1 MSKKKQIIFSS
12 LLGIVL
18 LVVIFM
24 PKQRDSEPLDE
35 VELTD
40 STEVQEITY
49 KYGIPID
56 DYDVDYGIVK
66 QNQSLSTILEKHGLS
81 VGEVHRLAE
90 KSKEVFDVRKIRSGQ
105 AYAVFSTRDSLPE
118 MAYFVYEIDPKS
130 YVVFDLQGDYQ
141 VSLGQN
147 PVEWRRN
154 ELHGIV
160 ESSLWLA
167 MSKYQADPQL
177 AVVLSNIFGWT
188 IDFFGLQ
195 KEDEFR
201 VIYEQEYVDGK
212 SLLNFNVLGASFK
225 HGDSTYYAIPFVQD
239 GEMLYYNEKG
249 NSLEG
254 AFLNAPLDFFRISSR
269 FSNSRYHPV
278 LKRYRAHHGV
288 DYAAPTGTPVY
299 AIGKGRVIA
308 KGYQANGGGNYIKI
322 KHNSV
327 YTTTYMHLS
336 RFAKGIKVGSEVAQ
350 KEVIGYVGATG
361 LATGPHL
368 DFRVYENG
376 KAINPLTIKSQ
387 PKKPVSEANMPQFT
401 VVRDSVIRLLAQI
414 PDVREN
420 SLAVAADSSAS
431 LGDSLSRVAI
441 P

>member
-24 PKQRDSEPLDE
+24 PKKETTEPLDE
-35 VELTD
+35 VEVTD
-40 STEVQEITY
+40 SLEVKEITY

-66 QNQSLSTILEKHGLS
+66 RNQSLSTILQKHGLS
-81 VGEVHRLAE
+81 VGEVHRLVE
-90 KSKEVFDVRKIRSGQ
+90 KSKGIFDVRKIRSDQ
-105 AYAVFSTRDSLPE
+105 AYAVFTTRDSVPE
-118 MAYFVYEIDPKS
+118 TSFFVYEIDPKS
-130 YVVFDLQGDYQ
+130 YVVFDLRGDYQ
-141 VSLGQN
+141 VTMGEN

-154 ELHGIV
+154 ELHGVV

-167 MSKYQADPQL
+167 MSKYNADPQL

-195 KEDEFR
+195 KQDEFR

-212 SLLNFNVLGASFK
+212 SLLNFNVLGAAFR
-225 HGDSTYYAIPFVQD
+225 HGDSTYYAIPFELN
-239 GEMLYYNEKG
+239 GEKLYYDRAGK
-249 NSLEG
+249 SLEG
-254 AFLNAPLDFFRISSR
+254 AFLKAPLDFFRISSR
-269 FSNSRYHPV
+269 FSNSRFHPV

-308 KGYQANGGGNYIKI
+308 KGYQANGGGNYVKI
-322 KHNSV
+322 RHNSI

-336 RFAKGIKVGSEVAQ
+336 RFEKGIKVGVDVAQ
-350 KEVIGYVGATG
+350 KQVIGYVGATG

-368 DFRVYENG
+368 DFRVFENG
-376 KAINPLTIKSQ
+376 KPINPLTIKSQ
-387 PKKPVSEANMPQFT
+387 PQKTLKDGDLNQYGI
-401 VVRDSVIRLLAQI
+401 VRDSVIRMLTLI
-414 PDVREN
+414 PDVWQEN
-420 SLAVAADSSAS
+420 TE
-431 LGDSLSRVAI
+431 I
-441 P
+441 PVDTTGIEDKESI

>member
-24 PKQRDSEPLDE
+24 PKKETTEPLDE
-35 VELTD
+35 IEVTD
-40 STEVQEITY
+40 SLEVKEITY

-66 QNQSLSTILEKHGLS
+66 RNQSLSTILQKHGLS
-81 VGEVHRLAE
+81 VGEVHRLVE
-90 KSKEVFDVRKIRSGQ
+90 KSKDVFDVRKIRSDQ
-105 AYAVFSTRDSLPE
+105 AYAVFTNRDSIPE
-118 MAYFVYEIDPKS
+118 TCYFVYEIDPKS
-130 YVVFDLQGDYQ
+130 YVVFDLRGDYR
-141 VSLGQN
+141 VTMGEN

-154 ELHGIV
+154 ELHGVV

-167 MSKYQADPQL
+167 MSKYNADPQL

-195 KEDEFR
+195 KQDEFR

-212 SLLNFNVLGASFK
+212 SLLNFNVLGAAFR
-225 HGDSTYYAIPFVQD
+225 HGDSTYYAIPFELN
-239 GEMLYYNEKG
+239 GEKLYYDRAGK
-249 NSLEG
+249 SLEG
-254 AFLNAPLDFFRISSR
+254 AFLKAPLDFFRISSR
-269 FSNSRYHPV
+269 FSNSRFHPV

-308 KGYQANGGGNYIKI
+308 KGYQANGGGNYVKI
-322 KHNSV
+322 RHNSI

-336 RFAKGIKVGSEVAQ
+336 RFEKGIKVGVDVAQ
-350 KEVIGYVGATG
+350 KQVIGYVGATG

-376 KAINPLTIKSQ
+376 KPINPLTIKSQ
-387 PKKPVSEANMPQFT
+387 PQKTLKDGDLNRYE
-401 VVRDSVIRLLAQI
+401 VVRDSVIRMLTLI
-414 PDVREN
+414 PDVRQEN
-420 SLAVAADSSAS
+420 TEILVDTTGFEDNES
-431 LGDSLSRVAI
+431 I
-441 P
+441 